1 MVDIKKSGAPRGQGR
16 PFVKGDPRI
25 NRKGRPKGS
34 RDKMS
39 DALVDAFLA
48 DWMVHGK
55 DSIERVR
62 EKDPSTYV
70 RVAFAMMPKEI
81 KQEVEVT
88 DQTDHTAEIERDV
101 ITGKAS

>member
-1 MVDIKKSGAPRGQGR
+1 MDDFKMKRGSGR
-16 PFVKGDPRI
+16 PFIKNDPRI

-39 DALVDAFLA
+39 EALVDAFLA
-48 DWMVHGK
+48 DWMVHGE
-55 DSIERVR
+55 SAIERVR

-70 RVAFAMMPKEI
+70 RGAFAMMPKEI

-88 DQTDHTAEIERDV
+88 DQTDRASSIEWDV